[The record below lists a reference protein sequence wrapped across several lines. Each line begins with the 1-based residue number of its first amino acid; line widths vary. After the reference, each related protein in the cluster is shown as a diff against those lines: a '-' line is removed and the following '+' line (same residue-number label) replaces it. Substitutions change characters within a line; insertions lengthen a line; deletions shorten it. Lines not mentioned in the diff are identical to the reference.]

1 MIKSQNVFLLIYLI
15 YQLHSTGSLAQLSNP
30 IASNKQVD
38 ARNNKYLQRNA
49 EEDDHSSLLCDTLLH
64 VVTYTSGVTFLVR
77 SILVKDKL
85 MRQLSS
91 KPCEGSTDEP
101 MMTRRCLKAF
111 AVPTSD

>member
-1 MIKSQNVFLLIYLI
+1 MIRSPVVFLLIFSI

-64 VVTYTSGVTFLVR
+64 FGTYTSRLIFVVR
-77 SILVKDKL
+77 IYLPKEQSDA
-85 MRQLSS
+85 SS
-91 KPCEGSTDEP
+91 
-101 MMTRRCLKAF
+101 
-111 AVPTSD
+111 VV